1 MSWYVRG
8 VRNLVLGVSRKVR
21 GLKVIKFECYK
32 VGRCYC
38 CLNSVY
44 LLKADKTHTLT
55 RLDFDSTRA
64 STWRA
69 RLDSRHMRHRAT
81 PLVKANRERPIHVS
95 SVWLVPYAT
104 YWINKNSI
112 AQCITRTHV
121 RSVSHCRSMIQGRI
135 QRSVM
140 GEGAELWSIFFA

>member
-1 MSWYVRG
+1 
-8 VRNLVLGVSRKVR
+8 
-21 GLKVIKFECYK
+21 
-32 VGRCYC
+32 
-38 CLNSVY
+38 
-44 LLKADKTHTLT
+44 
-55 RLDFDSTRA
+55 
-64 STWRA
+64 
-69 RLDSRHMRHRAT
+69 MRHRAT

-140 GEGAELWSIFFA
+140 GGLNFDRFFRIKTTNLYTHKAQKTEQILHNQPKINNFWKSCKKQEKIAHFLRVPCKMLQFCKLLRRRKKSLLFLT